1 MNMSLRSHRAGVS
14 RDAAV
19 EKSSGPTS
27 ALDGACQRLNW
38 SSHVAAGVVARIASD
53 SSIVR
58 RLAETVNR
66 DCEHIGSSSDAR

>member
-19 EKSSGPTS
+19 EKSSGQRS
-27 ALDGACQRLNW
+27 ALDGTCQRLNW
-38 SSHVAAGVVARIASD
+38 SSHVAAGVVARIALD

-58 RLAETVNR
+58 RLAETVNM
-66 DCEHIGSSSDAR
+66 DCEHIGSTSDAR